1 MKDYG
6 HFIGGKHVAGTSKR
20 YGDVWNPSTGRL
32 KDRVILATASDLN
45 SAVEV
50 AKQAQP
56 AWANTNPQRRA
67 RVLMRFI
74 DLINSEMDSLAA
86 LLSSEHGKTII
97 DAKGDIQ
104 RGVEA
109 VEFYCGIP
117 HLMKGEFTDGAG
129 PSIDMYSMRQPLGV
143 VAAVTPF
150 NFPGMIPLQKIAP
163 AIACGNALVLKPSER
178 NPGVPLRLAELL
190 IEAGLP
196 PGVMNVV
203 NGDKEV
209 VDAILDN
216 PTIQAV
222 GFIGST
228 SIAQYIY
235 ARGTANGKRVQAF
248 GGAKNHMVIMPDA
261 DIGHAVDALIG
272 ASYGSAGERCMA
284 ISVAVPVGRDTAD
297 RLVEQLI
304 PRVRSL
310 KVGPAHDPEADY
322 GPLVTKAALD
332 RVTSYVEAGL
342 NEGAELAVDGRGLKL
357 QGYEE
362 GFYLGGC
369 LFDKVTPD
377 MKIYKEEIFGPVLS
391 VVRTENYEEA
401 LKIVD
406 DHEYGN
412 GVAIFTR
419 DGDAARDFTARVNV
433 GMVGV
438 NVPIPVPLAYYTFG
452 GWKRSSF
459 GDLNNHGSDG
469 VRFYTKTKTVTTRW
483 PSGIRDGAEFA
494 IPTMK

>member
-1 MKDYG
+1 MKNYG
-6 HFIGGKHVAGTSKR
+6 HFVGGKHVAGTSKR
-20 YGDVWNPSTGRL
+20 YGDVWNPSTGRV
-32 KDRVILATASDLN
+32 KDRVVLATASDLN

-50 AKQAQP
+50 ARQAQP
-56 AWANTNPQRRA
+56 GWASTNPQRRA
-67 RVLMRFI
+67 RVLMRFV

-143 VAAVTPF
+143 VAAITPF

-163 AIACGNALVLKPSER
+163 AIACGNALILKPSER
-178 NPGVPLRLAELL
+178 NPGVPLRFAELL

-196 PGVMNVV
+196 PGVMNIV

-216 PTIQAV
+216 PVVQAV

-228 SIAQYIY
+228 SIAEYIY
-235 ARGTANGKRVQAF
+235 KRGAANGKRVQAF

-284 ISVAVPVGRDTAD
+284 ISVAVPVGQDTAD

-304 PRVRSL
+304 PRVQAL

-332 RVTSYVEAGL
+332 RVTSYVESGL
-342 NEGAELAVDGRGLKL
+342 NEGADLVVDGRGLKL
-357 QGYEE
+357 QGYED

-369 LFDKVTPD
+369 LFDRVTPK

-391 VVRTENYEEA
+391 VLRTENYEEA

-406 DHEYGN
+406 QHEYGN

-419 DGDAARDFTARVNV
+419 DGDAARDFASRVNV
-433 GMVGV
+433 GMVGI

-459 GDLNNHGSDG
+459 GDLNNHGADG

>member
-1 MKDYG
+1 MTNYG

-20 YGDVWNPSTGRL
+20 YGDVWNPSTGRV
-32 KDRVILATASDLN
+32 KCGVALATVLDLDN
-45 SAVEV
+45 AVEV
-50 AKQAQP
+50 ARQAQP

-67 RVLMRFI
+67 RVLMRFV
-74 DLINSEMDSLAA
+74 DLINSEMESLAE
-86 LLSSEHGKTII
+86 LLSAEHGKTII

-143 VAAVTPF
+143 VAAITPF

-163 AIACGNALVLKPSER
+163 AIACGNALILKPSER

-190 IEAGLP
+190 MEAGLP
-196 PGVMNVV
+196 AGVLNVV

-216 PTIQAV
+216 PTIKAV

-228 SIAQYIY
+228 SIAEYIY
-235 ARGTANGKRVQAF
+235 KRGAANGKRVQAF

-261 DIGHAVDALIG
+261 DIDHAVDALIG
-272 ASYGSAGERCMA
+272 AGYGSAGERCMA

-304 PRVRSL
+304 PRVQSL
-310 KVGPAHDPEADY
+310 KVGPAHDPGMDY
-322 GPLVTKAALD
+322 GPLVTKAALG
-332 RVTSYVEAGL
+332 RVTSYVESGL
-342 NEGAELAVDGRGLKL
+342 NEGADLVVDGRGLKL
-357 QGYEE
+357 QGYED

-369 LFDKVTPD
+369 LFDNVTPQ

-391 VVRTENYEEA
+391 VLRTENYEEA
-401 LKIVD
+401 LRIVD
-406 DHEYGN
+406 EHEYGN

-419 DGDAARDFTARVNV
+419 DGDAARDFASRVNV

-459 GDLNNHGSDG
+459 GDLNNHGADG
-469 VRFYTKTKTVTTRW
+469 IRFYTKTKTVTTRW
-483 PSGIRDGAEFA
+483 PSGIRGGAEFA
-494 IPTMK
+494 MPTMK

>member
-45 SAVEV
+45 NAVEV

-406 DHEYGN
+406 NHEYGN

>member
-32 KDRVILATASDLN
+32 KDRVILANASDLN

-357 QGYEE
+357 QGYED

-406 DHEYGN
+406 NHEYGN

>member
-32 KDRVILATASDLN
+32 KDRVILANASDLN

-357 QGYEE
+357 QGYED

>member
-1 MKDYG
+1 MRTYG
-6 HFIGGKHVAGTSKR
+6 HFVGGKHVAGTSQR
-20 YGDVWNPSTGRL
+20 QGDVWNPSTGRVAN
-32 KDRVILATASDLN
+32 RVVLGTAADLD

-50 AKQAQP
+50 ARQAQP
-56 AWANTNPQRRA
+56 GWASTNPQRRA
-67 RVLMRFI
+67 RVLMRFV
-74 DLINSEMDSLAA
+74 DLINNEMDSLAA
-86 LLSSEHGKTII
+86 LLSSEHGKTIV

-143 VAAVTPF
+143 VAAITPF

-178 NPGVPLRLAELL
+178 NPGVPLRFAELL

-196 PGVMNVV
+196 PGIMNVV

-216 PTIQAV
+216 PIVQAV

-228 SIAQYIY
+228 SIAEYIY
-235 ARGTANGKRVQAF
+235 KRGAANGKRVQAF
-248 GGAKNHMVIMPDA
+248 GGAKNHMIIMPDA

-284 ISVAVPVGRDTAD
+284 ISVAVPVGRETAD

-304 PRVRSL
+304 PRVRAL
-310 KVGPAHDPEADY
+310 KVGPAHDPDADY
-322 GPLVTKAALD
+322 GPLVTRAALE
-332 RVTSYVEAGL
+332 RVTSYVESGL
-342 NEGAELAVDGRGLKL
+342 SEGADLVVDGRGLTL
-357 QGYEE
+357 QGYED

-369 LFDKVTPD
+369 LFDRVTPQ

-391 VVRTENYEEA
+391 VLRTETYEEA
-401 LKIVD
+401 LTIVD
-406 DHEYGN
+406 EHEYGN

-419 DGDAARDFTARVNV
+419 DGDAARDFASRVNV
-433 GMVGV
+433 GMVGI
-438 NVPIPVPLAYYTFG
+438 NIPIPVPLAYYTFG

-459 GDLNNHGSDG
+459 GDLNNHGADG
-469 VRFYTKTKTVTTRW
+469 VRFYTKTKTVTARW
-483 PSGIRDGAEFA
+483 PSGMRGGADFA

>member
-56 AWANTNPQRRA
+56 AWASTNPQRRA

-297 RLVEQLI
+297 RLIEQLI

-342 NEGAELAVDGRGLKL
+342 DEGAELAVDGRGLKL

-419 DGDAARDFTARVNV
+419 DGDAARDFGSRVNV

>member
-32 KDRVILATASDLN
+32 KDRVILANASDLN

-357 QGYEE
+357 QGYED

-419 DGDAARDFTARVNV
+419 DGDAARDFGSRVNV

>member
-6 HFIGGKHVAGTSKR
+6 HFIGGEHVAGVSKR

-32 KDRVILATASDLN
+32 KDRVVLATKADLDG
-45 SAVEV
+45 AVEV
-50 AKQAQP
+50 AKRAQL

-74 DLINSEMDSLAA
+74 DLVNSEIDSLAA

-143 VAAVTPF
+143 VAAITPF

-178 NPGVPLRLAELL
+178 NPGVPIRFAELL

-196 PGVMNVV
+196 PGIVNVV

-216 PTIQAV
+216 PTVQAV

-228 SIAQYIY
+228 SVAEYIY
-235 ARGTANGKRVQAF
+235 TRGTANGKRVQAF

-297 RLVEQLI
+297 RLVEQLV
-304 PRVRSL
+304 PRVRGL

-322 GPLVTKAALD
+322 GPLVTRAALD
-332 RVTSYVEAGL
+332 RVTSYVESGL
-342 NEGAELAVDGRGLKL
+342 DEGAELVVDGRGLKL
-357 QGYEE
+357 QGYED

-369 LFDKVTPD
+369 LFDGVTSK

-391 VVRTENYEEA
+391 VVRTESYEQA

-419 DGDAARDFTARVNV
+419 DGDAARDFAARVNV

-459 GDLNNHGSDG
+459 GDLNNHGADG

-483 PSGIRDGAEFA
+483 PSGIREGAEFA